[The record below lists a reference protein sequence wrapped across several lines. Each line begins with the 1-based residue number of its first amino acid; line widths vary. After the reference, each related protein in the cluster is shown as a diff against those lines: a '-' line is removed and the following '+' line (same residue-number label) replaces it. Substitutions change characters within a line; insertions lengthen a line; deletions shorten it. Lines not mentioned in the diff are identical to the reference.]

1 MHRQGQKYYHPEII
15 YENVFHFSFSHRKY
29 EGPKDDICVGITHTF
44 EDPEE
49 TENSMK
55 HFMAVAV
62 LTSMKSRD
70 PRTQV
75 GACIVKGDKVIGA
88 GHNQMPNDHTEKYTW
103 SRDKSMDNKYLY
115 VCHAELNA
123 ILSSTDAKD
132 CTIYVTLFPCSDCAK
147 LLIQAGIKRV
157 IYLSDK
163 YTEFWSKLPNWRM
176 QYYAYIQ
183 KPGRSRGKKN
193 KSVNDPT
200 HSKYFQE

>member
-1 MHRQGQKYYHPEII
+1 MVVCIVVCI
-15 YENVFHFSFSHRKY
+15 YTY
-29 EGPKDDICVGITHTF
+29 TYTYTHTHTLIIIIILF
-44 EDPEE
+44 C
-49 TENSMK
+49 SMK

-163 YTEFWSKLPNWRM
+163 YAEEEDTKLSKEILRAKGIVFEDNKVIVAVGHNQMPNDHTEKYTWGYDM
-176 QYYAYIQ
+176 EMD
-183 KPGRSRGKKN
+183 N
-193 KSVNDPT
+193 KHLYGNL
-200 HSKYFQE
+200 